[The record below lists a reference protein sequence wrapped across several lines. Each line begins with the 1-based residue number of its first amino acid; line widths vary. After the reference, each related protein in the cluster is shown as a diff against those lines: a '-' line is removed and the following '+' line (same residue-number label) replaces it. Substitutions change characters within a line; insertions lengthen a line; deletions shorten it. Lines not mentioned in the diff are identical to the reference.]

1 MSNRVRAI
9 VIVTLAGAAVVFAVV
24 QDRVTAAGAQRY
36 VALQRAALAGSGA
49 PVVIDD
55 VMVPAVR
62 QSVYQASGWAAVVV
76 AVGLGVAGGVS
87 RRGTRD

>member
-1 MSNRVRAI
+1 MTNHVRAI
-9 VIVTLAGAAVVFAVV
+9 VLLTLAGAAVVFASV

-36 VALQRAALAGSGA
+36 VALQRAALAGRGA
-49 PVVIDD
+49 PVAIDD

-62 QSVYQASGWAAVVV
+62 QSVRQASAWAAVVV
-76 AVGLGVAGGVS
+76 AVGFGAAGVVS